1 MAITNDELTELV
13 SKRVK
18 DYFEDNQERLITL
31 IDEEIE
37 LAMKR
42 GIKKAFKSKERYSG
56 SYNGYVEDNELLT
69 DINKTVLNLAVSN
82 LPNIKVD
89 EELLIENIKIK
100 LDNKI
105 NRIPASIIEDLY
117 LKELKRISKNIKV
130 DEEKL
135 KETILAKMEKRL
147 DKMTF
152 DINM

>member
-1 MAITNDELTELV
+1 MAMTNDELTAIV
-13 SKRVK
+13 SKRVIG
-18 DYFEDNQERLITL
+18 YFEDNRERLNEM

-42 GIKKAFKSKERYSG
+42 GIKKAFKSKEIYSG
-56 SYNGYVEDNELLT
+56 SYNGYVEDNELLR
-69 DINKTVLNLAVSN
+69 DINKTVLNLAVSK
-82 LPNIKVD
+82 LPDIKVD
-89 EELLIENIKIK
+89 EELLAENIKIK

-105 NRIPASIIEDLY
+105 NRIPASTIEDLY
-117 LKELKRISKNIKV
+117 LKELKRISKDIKV

-152 DINM
+152 NINM